1 MAESIR
7 DLMTPDPHCVDVD
20 ASIQEAAEVM
30 RDKDIGPV
38 IVTEN
43 GDVAGILTDRDI
55 VIRAVAEGR
64 DPGEAKVGDVCT
76 RNVTTV
82 SADQSVDDAIQVMRD
97 ADVRRVPVV
106 DGDEPVGIVSLGD
119 LAQEREPESVLAD
132 ISAAPP
138 DS

>member
-1 MAESIR
+1 MAESIK
-7 DLMTPDPHCVDVD
+7 DVMTPDPHTVDVD
-20 ASIQEAAEVM
+20 ATIEEAAKVM
-30 RDKDIGPV
+30 RDHDVGPV

-55 VIRAVAEGR
+55 VIRAVAEGHA
-64 DPGEAKVGDVCT
+64 PGEAKVGDICT
-76 RNVTTV
+76 RDVTTL
-82 SADQSVDDAIQVMRD
+82 SADQSIEDALQVMRE